1 MKRIILISIFSCFMV
16 SVAFAQNSRGSVER
30 YGTSLA
36 QQDIKADRE
45 FKQRKRAYITYNEVE
60 QARYAMEA
68 AQRKVNDLVGNRQA
82 KIEKFSKSLEKISNP
97 DKRAS
102 ELKKY
107 LDKLEKEYLKAQN
120 QFENAQTRYYNAL
133 SRYDSYHL

>member
-45 FKQRKRAYITYNEVE
+45 FNQRKGAYITYNEVE
-60 QARYAMEA
+60 QARYAMDA
-68 AQRKVNDLVGNRQA
+68 AQRKVNDLVLNRQA
-82 KIEKFSKSLEKISNP
+82 KIEKFSKLLENISNP
-97 DKRAS
+97 LERAS
-102 ELKKY
+102 ELKKFEDE
-107 LDKLEKEYLKAQN
+107 LQKEYLKAQN
-120 QFENAQTRYYNAL
+120 QFERAQVRYFDAL
-133 SRYDSYHL
+133 NRYDSTHL